1 MKKIYLISI
10 ALILCLNS
18 FAQTYWDILGNTSTN
33 AATNYLGTTD
43 ANDLSFRTNGTLRM
57 QLEQTGE
64 LGIGTTTPG
73 SWLHVAPSG
82 SNESFRTNSS
92 ATNIADAWRMFRGT
106 NEMFRAWFATGANAL
121 NLYATRGPLRLSS
134 GAVTTGTTNEGI
146 EIVGGTGAD
155 AGFVGIGDYTAFG
168 ATHLLHAHESTAATE
183 AGFQLSNDATGITAT
198 DGFLI
203 NVEATTPIVN
213 IRQQENQPMRF
224 QIRDQTISSLIER
237 AEFTYGGAMREN
249 QLTTA
254 VDGFRI
260 WNPGYTMS
268 TANSADHALDL
279 WCGASNSTHIRF
291 DNSGLIQTINLRF
304 EQIARLDGFWF
315 DARPYD
321 YQKIA
326 SPRAFRGRYFFN
338 IDSVEISRFSNAN
351 STNFGFM
358 RVGLQPAG
366 LLGIAGIDAAR
377 RLEVYDNAA
386 VPQFRI
392 TQTDGISFTDLQT
405 TSLGDFILIPSYNGG
420 PAQVGIGTT
429 SPVSTLEVHAPTLS
443 AGNQS
448 TVRIENS
455 LGTTGGI
462 KKGVEIAMSGANT
475 QLIALSSAIPT
486 SSSTGDTYGLIHTD
500 ANSGNT
506 STGIY
511 MDQNGSNT
519 YATGIELNLNN
530 TKTATGSET
539 YGMYNTVT
547 GATPAVWGLR
557 LITNST
563 STATGALLYGVSSD
577 ITGSGGNQTE
587 VIALRGYNIKSGST
601 NNYGVTGYAIN
612 GTNNYGVYGTA
623 PATNCVNLGACTNAA
638 IYASG
643 YGYTTN
649 QWYTSSDASIKT
661 DVVPI
666 SDYWTILNGLNG
678 YRYDY
683 DTSLNATT
691 NLNLSDAPQMGL
703 IAQEVEAVAPELVK
717 SFTNPGSTDANG
729 IVKND
734 YSVKSINYDG
744 LIPVLIE
751 AIKDL
756 KAQVDSLTANA
767 SSNRAKSNINNIENK
782 NTNDDVTNEQKIV
795 LSNQQGIILNQ
806 NDPNPFTEST
816 TITYFIPEEIKVA
829 KIIFTSMS
837 GTIINTAIIS
847 EKGTGQ
853 LDVYSSDLS
862 KGLYTYTLVCD
873 GKVIDSKKMVK
884 Q

>member
-1 MKKIYLISI
+1 MKTNKFLIYCITIVMLLHANKLMSQ
-10 ALILCLNS
+10 ATVMGNSGSGGEYVGWQQGTGLNLDIVNEDQLPINFYTNGGAS
-18 FAQTYWDILGNTSTN
+18 GGSGMWNNLRMFIQGTDGNVGIGNFATANTLLHLHQENHDIPIVNFQMTNAAIGN
-33 AATNYLGTTD
+33 AATN
-43 ANDLSFRTNGTLRM
+43 
-57 QLEQTGE
+57 
-64 LGIGTTTPG
+64 
-73 SWLHVAPSG
+73 
-82 SNESFRTNSS
+82 
-92 ATNIADAWRMFRGT
+92 
-106 NEMFRAWFATGANAL
+106 
-121 NLYATRGPLRLSS
+121 
-134 GAVTTGTTNEGI
+134 
-146 EIVGGTGAD
+146 
-155 AGFVGIGDYTAFG
+155 
-168 ATHLLHAHESTAATE
+168 
-183 AGFQLSNDATGITAT
+183 
-198 DGFLI
+198 GFLI
-203 NVEATTPIVN
+203 DVDGSGLLRLNQQERAPMQFWGIDATLTNSNV
-213 IRQQENQPMRF
+213 IRGEWTYGNAMQENQIAP
-224 QIRDQTISSLIER
+224 T
-237 AEFTYGGAMREN
+237 
-249 QLTTA
+249 
-254 VDGFRI
+254 DGFRI
-260 WNPGYTMS
+260 WNPGYTSS
-268 TANSADHALDL
+268 TSYNPDHALDL
-279 WCGASNSTHIRF
+279 WCGLSNTTHIRF
-291 DNSGLIQTINLRF
+291 DHSGLIQTINLRF
-304 EQIARLDGFWF
+304 EQIARLNGFWF
-315 DARPYD
+315 DAKPYD
-321 YQKIA
+321 YQKTGG
-326 SPRAFRGRYFFN
+326 FRGEYYFN
-338 IDSVEISRFSNAN
+338 IDSIEIGRYSN
-351 STNFGFM
+351 TNNTNLGFM
-358 RVGLQPAG
+358 RVGLQPTG
-366 LLGIAGIDAAR
+366 LLGAAGFDATR
-377 RLEVYDNAA
+377 RFEVYDAA
-386 VPQFRI
+386 NVPQVRI
-392 TQTDGISFTDLQT
+392 TRTTDGSGIPQVFTDLQT

-429 SPVSTLEVHAPTLS
+429 SPVSTLEVHAPTLT

-462 KKGVEIAMSGANT
+462 KRGVEIAVSGANT

-500 ANSGNT
+500 ANSGNS

-577 ITGSGGNQTE
+577 ITGSGGNPTE
-587 VIALRGYNIKSGST
+587 VIALRGYNTKSGST

-661 DVVPI
+661 DVLPI

-744 LIPVLIE
+744 LIPVLVE

-756 KAQVDSLTANA
+756 KAQVDSLIAN
-767 SSNRAKSNINNIENK
+767 SSSQRLMNDSNTPENQSTKSETFNQ
-782 NTNDDVTNEQKIV
+782 QKIV

-816 TITYFIPEEIKVA
+816 RITFQIPDEVRDA
-829 KIIFTSMS
+829 KIIFTSTTGS
-837 GTIINTAIIS
+837 IINTAIIN
-847 EKGTGQ
+847 ERGAGE
-853 LDVYSSDLS
+853 LEVYSSELS
-862 KGLYTYTLVCD
+862 KGLYNYTLVCD
-873 GKVIDSKKMVK
+873 GKVIATKKMVK